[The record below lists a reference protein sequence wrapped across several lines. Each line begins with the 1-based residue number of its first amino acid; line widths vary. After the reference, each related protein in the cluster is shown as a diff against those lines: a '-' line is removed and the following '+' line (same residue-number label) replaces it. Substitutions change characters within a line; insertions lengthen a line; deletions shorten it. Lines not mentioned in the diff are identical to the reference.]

1 MNYLDG
7 EELYADVQ
15 RFLRSL
21 SEEQLVRELNKLKE
35 HCHAVISQ
43 AGAYV
48 TLWIYWFY
56 QDVIAIVFP
65 CLMTIIMFLTK
76 YDNYNNMIITAVLP
90 PAYESDHV
98 SNSLRVIRISHG
110 PLISQLT
117 R

>member
-1 MNYLDG
+1 MNLCDRFLFTRLQEHCRKVNYLDG

-48 TLWIYWFY
+48 TL
-56 QDVIAIVFP
+56 
-65 CLMTIIMFLTK
+65 
-76 YDNYNNMIITAVLP
+76 
-90 PAYESDHV
+90 
-98 SNSLRVIRISHG
+98 
-110 PLISQLT
+110 
-117 R
+117 